1 MYTPQGV
8 VCFSP
13 HAQKNFAFCGKICYT
28 VLATQTNTVS
38 KDKDTFFGKNAV
50 SFFALL
56 SFEMKSLCRSKWRP
70 AFFVRSLPAAH
81 FLFCARRQ
89 TRTKFLLPLM
99 LLCIAL
105 FALALTAS
113 AETYTGECGENLTY
127 TLDTDTGVLAI
138 AGSGKMTDWSVS
150 MKLIKCHGITIEP
163 QFAPCKSQKP

>member
-1 MYTPQGV
+1 
-8 VCFSP
+8 
-13 HAQKNFAFCGKICYT
+13 
-28 VLATQTNTVS
+28 
-38 KDKDTFFGKNAV
+38 
-50 SFFALL
+50 
-56 SFEMKSLCRSKWRP
+56 
-70 AFFVRSLPAAH
+70 
-81 FLFCARRQ
+81 
-89 TRTKFLLPLM
+89 M